1 MKEQNINLKVV
12 FSGLDRGNKKYLLEQ
27 VKDLDLENEVIFL
40 DYVNQKQ
47 LATLYK
53 NAYALVYPCLAGPDS
68 ISALEAL
75 YFNCPVLI
83 SNHLGYTQQLKKAAL
98 YFNPLDE
105 IDIVSKIQDLNDLA
119 VKDDLIN
126 KGQALIKENTAQKY
140 IDKFLN
146 VMDSFYLTRQ
156 CWSLKESYRSK

>member
-12 FSGLDRGNKKYLLEQ
+12 FSGLDRGNKNYLLKQAE
-27 VKDLDLENEVIFL
+27 KLDLQKEIVFL
-40 DYVNQKQ
+40 DYVSQKE

-68 ISALEAL
+68 MAALEAM
-75 YFNCPVLI
+75 YFECPVLI
-83 SNHLGYTQQLKKAAL
+83 SDHLGYNQQLKKAAL

-105 IDIVSKIQDLNDLA
+105 SDIVDKIQKLNDLA
-119 VKDDLIN
+119 IRDDLIAN
-126 KGQALIKENTAQKY
+126 GKVLIKENTSQKY

-146 VMDSFYLTRQ
+146 VMDSFYLTRL
-156 CWSLKESYRSK
+156 CWSLEESYRTK